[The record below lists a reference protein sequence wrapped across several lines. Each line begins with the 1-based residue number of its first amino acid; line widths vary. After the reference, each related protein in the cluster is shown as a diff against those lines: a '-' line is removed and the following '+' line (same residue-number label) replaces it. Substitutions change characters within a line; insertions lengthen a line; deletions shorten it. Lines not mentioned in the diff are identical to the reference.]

1 MTRSVIYVETGGATG
16 ISKMRRRHT
25 DVSPGIS
32 ETIWRMSIRC
42 AGFISKGKEGR
53 DCIDHHQADR
63 CAEFR
68 SHEEPARLHQR

>member
-1 MTRSVIYVETGGATG
+1 MTRPVIYVETGGATG
-16 ISKMRRRHT
+16 ISKMRHRHT

-42 AGFISKGKEGR
+42 VGFISKEKEGR